1 MSQRISVT
9 LPDDLHELLA
19 TEAAQRRQSLA
30 TIVRDALVTYYADQL
45 KQIEQQHPTHKKT
58 NHKVKTQ

>member
-19 TEAAQRRQSLA
+19 SEAAQRRQSLA
-30 TIVRDALVTYYADQL
+30 TIVRDALVTYYGDQL
-45 KQIEQQHPTHKKT
+45 KKIEQRRLTQKKM
-58 NHKVKTQ
+58 NHTIKTQ